1 VLWEGFGDRLVVEEE
16 GERIS
21 WKVGSRRD
29 EERAGSE
36 IAWGRKVGRSR

>member
-16 GERIS
+16 G
-21 WKVGSRRD
+21 D